1 MRPWWRRN
9 VKLGKAINH
18 GEHGVHG
25 ENKENKQSQYWRY
38 IPENMR
44 LSGSNLLIFPVCPV
58 FPVAKYAFQYPGT
71 ASAEEPTMNC
81 TASSFK
87 RRRFLLAGISLP
99 FVFACSRSPKAAAIP
114 RGATVLAFGDSVT
127 FGTGAGPGE
136 DWPTLLAAA
145 SGWRIVNAGIPG
157 DTAEAGKSRIAGLLQ
172 EHRPALV
179 IVEIGGNDFLRRRSQ
194 KAVKEDIRAILSAI
208 RGVGVAALLIAAPE
222 PSLLAAV
229 AGRPSDAPIYAELA
243 REEKVPVI
251 EDVFSDILAKPEWRA
266 DPVHPNAAGY
276 REMAE
281 RLAQAMRKLGV
292 LAG

>member
-1 MRPWWRRN
+1 MCSSN
-9 VKLGKAINH
+9 NYSLVFY
-18 GEHGVHG
+18 V
-25 ENKENKQSQYWRY
+25 SSV
-38 IPENMR
+38 
-44 LSGSNLLIFPVCPV
+44 LS
-58 FPVAKYAFQYPGT
+58 VAKYAFQHSRT
-71 ASAEEPTMNC
+71 INAEEPTVNC
-81 TASSFK
+81 TASLFK
-87 RRRFLLAGISLP
+87 RRRFLLAGLSLP
-99 FVFACSRSPKAAAIP
+99 FFVACSRSPKAAVVP

-127 FGTGAGPGE
+127 FGTGARPGE

-157 DTAEAGKSRIAGLLQ
+157 DTAEAGRGRIAGLLQ

-194 KAVKEDIRAILSAI
+194 KAVKEDIRAILAAI
-208 RGVGVAALLIAAPE
+208 RGAGVAALLIAAPE